1 MRLFFLISEGERT
14 LKRETKEIVMVNL
27 VNLIR
32 LTNLWGLVKC
42 ICEYLGGCVVRDTY
56 LRNGLAYGLILFLF

>member
-1 MRLFFLISEGERT
+1 M
-14 LKRETKEIVMVNL
+14 KRETKEIVMVNL

-42 ICEYLGGCVVRDTY
+42 KCEYLSGCVVRDTY
-56 LRNGLAYGLILFLF
+56 LVNGLAYGLILFLF